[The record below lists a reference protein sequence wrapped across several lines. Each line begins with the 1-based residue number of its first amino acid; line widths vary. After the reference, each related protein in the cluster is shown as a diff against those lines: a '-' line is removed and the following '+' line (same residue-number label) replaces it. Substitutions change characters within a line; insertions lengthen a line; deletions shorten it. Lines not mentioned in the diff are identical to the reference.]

1 MISTEVEK
9 TSGYESLYRKDER
22 NYDFNGLAGI
32 VQEVLKRYAV
42 VNLLESPR
50 VSGEKD

>member
-9 TSGYESLYRKDER
+9 ASGYESLYRKDER

-32 VQEVLKRYAV
+32 VQENLTSYAV
-42 VNLLESPR
+42 VNLLKSRE
-50 VSGEKD
+50 